1 MYSISEVSKITNL
14 TARSLR
20 HYEEKGLLSASYR
33 GTNGYRYYDEKSI
46 EKISEIKKLKEM
58 NFSLE
63 EIKSFLIF
71 QEQNLKSSLSLSLN
85 EKLASIEKEILRL
98 SKSKNKIENQ
108 ILATEEF
115 FKGNNLK
122 EDQRRVLMETI
133 KSEIL
138 NKLKDRKK
146 VSKRDLEYLR
156 RENYLID
163 SEDKREFINAVK
175 KCYQFA
181 KQKGIKLGA
190 PRGAAPA
197 LLSLYALGISDV
209 DPSEI
214 NLIPER
220 FYATDLN
227 LHIDVEYENG
237 SEFIRYCKKLSSSL
251 KVGKIEAFKLP
262 ILNIIENVHR
272 RIGYEINYQEI
283 DNNDPIILNLFRNGD
298 IEKIFSFDFPKETL
312 MAKHFDN
319 RFYNEGR
326 ATNMLSEYLKS
337 QVINDYSDL
346 LNIEAVFRPDN
357 LDKKPFMKKYIE
369 RYPKAKKKRH
379 YYECLTASLN
389 EYLTPNYG
397 VIIYQ
402 EDIIEVIKE
411 YTGWDYLK
419 CNYFRRALGIGSIT
433 QEELQELA
441 SFTGTEVLEL
451 LIRESPVVFCKAHS
465 RGAWSRLIKKTSV
478 LKALHK
484 DIYYEEISK
493 WESINKLSWAD
504 FGFISGELSLLQQ

>member
-1 MYSISEVSKITNL
+1 MYTVE
-14 TARSLR
+14 
-20 HYEEKGLLSASYR
+20 
-33 GTNGYRYYDEKSI
+33 
-46 EKISEIKKLKEM
+46 
-58 NFSLE
+58 
-63 EIKSFLIF
+63 
-71 QEQNLKSSLSLSLN
+71 
-85 EKLASIEKEILRL
+85 
-98 SKSKNKIENQ
+98 
-108 ILATEEF
+108 
-115 FKGNNLK
+115 
-122 EDQRRVLMETI
+122 
-133 KSEIL
+133 
-138 NKLKDRKK
+138 
-146 VSKRDLEYLR
+146 
-156 RENYLID
+156 
-163 SEDKREFINAVK
+163 
-175 KCYQFA
+175 
-181 KQKGIKLGA
+181 LGM
-190 PRGAAPA
+190 
-197 LLSLYALGISDV
+197 
-209 DPSEI
+209 
-214 NLIPER
+214 
-220 FYATDLN
+220 
-227 LHIDVEYENG
+227 
-237 SEFIRYCKKLSSSL
+237 
-251 KVGKIEAFKLP
+251 
-262 ILNIIENVHR
+262 
-272 RIGYEINYQEI
+272 NYQEI